1 MAIQTHCPAGV
12 ILQKVMNRQFPDC
25 TIKRDAIKQTIQSAN
40 TTRRKAYYAL
50 NPTLM
55 PHAVYTSLVPEHHR
69 IAFTRLRLS
78 SHNLPYEMGRWA
90 RIPPENRMCPC
101 GSIQTDTHVILECEI
116 LRDQRFESQIRNCL
130 NLADFFDNLDIPDIC
145 KFCKNVLD
153 TFN

>member
-1 MAIQTHCPAGV
+1 MAIQTHCPAGI

-25 TIKRDAIKQTIQSAN
+25 TMKRDAIKQTVQSAN
-40 TTRRKAYYAL
+40 TTRRRGYYAL
-50 NPTLM
+50 NPTLTT
-55 PHAVYTSLVPEHHR
+55 HAVYSSLVQEHHR

-101 GSIQTDTHVILECEI
+101 GSMQTDAHIILQCEI
-116 LRDQRFESQIRNCL
+116 LRDQRLEQIRNCL
-130 NLADFFDNLDIPDIC
+130 NLADFFDNLDIFDIC